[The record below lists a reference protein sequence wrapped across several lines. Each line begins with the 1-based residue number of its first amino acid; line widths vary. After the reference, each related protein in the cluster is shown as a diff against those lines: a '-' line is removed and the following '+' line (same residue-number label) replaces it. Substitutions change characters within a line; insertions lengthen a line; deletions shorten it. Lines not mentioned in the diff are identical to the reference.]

1 VENYIVVLIKAM
13 NEDYEQQKLFCPIP
27 SVRCCRSMV
36 GMEVF
41 WPYKYLSMNDE
52 MVKTVIEQCHVIM
65 DGVNNLSKKQVSC
78 KDDALA

>member
-1 VENYIVVLIKAM
+1 MVLIKAM